1 MKITSL
7 FGPKRPVF
15 SFEVFPPK
23 RDGDLQSLYRC
34 FEELQTLKP
43 DFISVTYGAGGS
55 NMGMHFEVNTHLLK
69 MGITPL
75 AHFTCVGHSKASITE
90 QLTRLQDAG
99 VENVLALRGD
109 PPKGASRFEKPL
121 DGFGHADELIAFI
134 KSKFKFCVGAACYPE
149 VHPEAPGLG
158 EDLANLSRKV
168 KAGAEFLM
176 TQMFFDNHSYVQFVK
191 DCRSIGIAAPIMP
204 GVMPVLTPKF
214 FARDWGARIP
224 EGFRHDIER
233 AATPAEAESRGIDFA
248 VKQCQGLLAAG
259 APGIHIYAMN
269 KASAS
274 LKIHAALRGAAVAS

>member
-15 SFEVFPPK
+15 SFEVFPPQ

-43 DFISVTYGAGGS
+43 DYISVTYGAGGS

-121 DGFGHADELIAFI
+121 DGFGHADELIAFCKQHLSPI
-134 KSKFKFCVGAACYPE
+134 KCP
-149 VHPEAPGLG
+149 
-158 EDLANLSRKV
+158 
-168 KAGAEFLM
+168 
-176 TQMFFDNHSYVQFVK
+176 
-191 DCRSIGIAAPIMP
+191 RSIDFEVELPRHPTGK
-204 GVMPVLTPKF
+204 LYKRLL
-214 FARDWGARIP
+214 RDRYWQGRQSRI
-224 EGFRHDIER
+224 
-233 AATPAEAESRGIDFA
+233 
-248 VKQCQGLLAAG
+248 V
-259 APGIHIYAMN
+259 
-269 KASAS
+269 
-274 LKIHAALRGAAVAS
+274 